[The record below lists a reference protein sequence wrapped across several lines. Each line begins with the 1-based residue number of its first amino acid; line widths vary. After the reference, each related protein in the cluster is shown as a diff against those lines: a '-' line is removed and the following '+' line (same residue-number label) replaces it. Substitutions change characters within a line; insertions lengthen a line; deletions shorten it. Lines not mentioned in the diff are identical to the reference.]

1 MQELDRQATPGYNE
15 PAFIA
20 FIAKTGGETM
30 FQKLTNTLM
39 IAACFVL
46 FGTGEEAQGQI
57 SQRPADYFQ
66 RFVRDRPTVSPYLN
80 LISSQQDQLRGATP
94 RPVYQTLVRP
104 QLEQRRANEQAQRN
118 MVQVQRQLS
127 DLRQSYQQSQANT
140 FGATGHP
147 TRFMIYSQYYP
158 GFLSVRRR

>member
-1 MQELDRQATPGYNE
+1 
-15 PAFIA
+15 
-20 FIAKTGGETM
+20 M
-30 FQKLTNTLM
+30 FRKLTNTLM

-46 FGTGEEAQGQI
+46 FGTGEKSHGQ
-57 SQRPADYFQ
+57 SVQRPADYFQ
-66 RFVRDRPTVSPYLN
+66 NFVRNRPTVSPYLN

-104 QLEQRRANEQAQRN
+104 ELERRQNEQRTQRS
-118 MVQVQRQLS
+118 MVQMQRQLS
-127 DLRQSYQQSQANT
+127 DLRQSYRNSQSNA

>member
-1 MQELDRQATPGYNE
+1 
-15 PAFIA
+15 
-20 FIAKTGGETM
+20 M
-30 FQKLTNTLM
+30 FRELTNILI

-46 FGTGEEAQGQI
+46 FCIGEEVQGQV
-57 SQRPADYFQ
+57 SQNPANFFR
-66 RFVRDRPTVSPYLN
+66 RFVQDRPTVSPYLN
-80 LISSQQDQLRGATP
+80 LIGSQQDQMRGATA

-104 QLEQRRANEQAQRN
+104 QLEQRQANKAAQRN
-118 MVQVQRQLS
+118 QVQMQRQLS
-127 DLRQSYQQSQANT
+127 DLRQSYQQSQSNV